1 MIDVYINICNLSI
14 YYTLPALKTFII
26 HYQPYYTLPALK
38 TMQRKP
44 GCFTISSL
52 YIYSTQILSV
62 TSSITINTERG
73 NQNIVKN

>member
-14 YYTLPALKTFII
+14 YHTLPALKTFII

-44 GCFTISSL
+44 
-52 YIYSTQILSV
+52 
-62 TSSITINTERG
+62 TSSYNALETKYSKLLTTTDTATWLQVQSPSITR
-73 NQNIVKN
+73 